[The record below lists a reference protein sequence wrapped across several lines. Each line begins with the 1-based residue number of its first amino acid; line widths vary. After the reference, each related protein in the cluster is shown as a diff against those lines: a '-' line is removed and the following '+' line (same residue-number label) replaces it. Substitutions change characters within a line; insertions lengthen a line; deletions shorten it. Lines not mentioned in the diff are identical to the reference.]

1 MLTEPTGNRMTP
13 FIMHKSPAERAVLIL
28 GFMALFPGF
37 FFYHF
42 LLGMGL
48 IRAFLGGYF
57 TPVSLLIAL
66 PLVILYIR
74 QIRSDFRRLLPCE
87 LYYGLFFV
95 FFAAIVAANAANGAN
110 LVIVIAHLEG
120 MLFMTNVFILFKMI
134 DFTAQQFRYP
144 AILCLIGMSAIIISF
159 SAEGMFRMDALGL
172 SKDPAALSTYQGLA
186 RSYLVTLLCVVNY
199 TRSLTLRVVIYSVG
213 AASLFLNTARSEFV
227 AMLFVIPIIELYFTK
242 KKVLFILILASL
254 AGLVVMNADLIEA
267 QLPNNRILELLDLS
281 HSNSAIL
288 RHQMMA
294 QAAQTVSAHPILGDY
309 ASYENGHYAHNI
321 FSAWVDLGI
330 IGFIYLA
337 ALMILPTASMIIT
350 GYFRTRDRGDF
361 ILAFA
366 TACATML
373 LLIKS
378 HYFTD
383 MLIGASIGAYSK
395 YRYGEN
401 HLRQQSRDPIS
412 IITHRS
418 SPL

>member
-1 MLTEPTGNRMTP
+1 MIP
-13 FIMHKSPAERAVLIL
+13 FTAYRSPAERAVLIL

-57 TPVSLLIAL
+57 TPVSLLFAL
-66 PLVILYIR
+66 PIIVFYVR
-74 QIRSDFRRLLPCE
+74 QIKHDHQYLVPCE
-87 LYYGLFFV
+87 VYYGLFFI
-95 FFAAIVAANAANGAN
+95 FFAAVIGANAISGASM
-110 LVIVIAHLEG
+110 VIVVAHMEG
-120 MLFMTNVFILFKMI
+120 ILFMVNVFILFKMI
-134 DFTAQQFRYP
+134 DFAEPQFRYP
-144 AILCLIGMSAIIISF
+144 AILCLTGMSAVIISF
-159 SAEGMFRMDALGL
+159 STEGMFRMDALGL
-172 SKDPAALSTYQGLA
+172 AKDPAALSTYQGLA
-186 RSYLVTLLCVVNY
+186 RSYLVTLLCVVAY
-199 TRSLTLRVVIYSVG
+199 TNSLTLRVLMYLTG

-227 AMLFVIPIIELYFTK
+227 AMLFVIPIIELYFAK
-242 KKVLFILILASL
+242 KKLLFIVVLA
-254 AGLVVMNADLIEA
+254 AVAALVIMNFNLIEE

-294 QAAQTVSAHPILGDY
+294 HAVQTVSAHPILGDY

-330 IGFIYLA
+330 FGFIYLA
-337 ALMILPTASMIIT
+337 ALMILPTVSMLTT
-350 GYFRTRDRGDF
+350 GYFNTKDHGDF

-373 LLIKS
+373 LLVKS

-383 MLIGASIGAYSK
+383 MLIGASIGSYSK
-395 YRYGEN
+395 YRHGAK
-401 HLRQQSRDPIS
+401 HLKQRPRNTIPTVVRGSSSILQSP
-412 IITHRS
+412 
-418 SPL
+418 P

>member
-1 MLTEPTGNRMTP
+1 MILFST
-13 FIMHKSPAERAVLIL
+13 HKSSTERAILIL

-57 TPVSLLIAL
+57 TPVSLLMVL
-66 PLVILYIR
+66 PIVIFYVR
-74 QIRSDFRRLLPCE
+74 QIKSDRRRLFTCE
-87 LYYGLFFV
+87 LYYGLFFI
-95 FFAAIVAANAANGAN
+95 FFVTVVAANAANGAN
-110 LVIVIAHLEG
+110 LVIVVAHLEG
-120 MLFMTNVFILFKMI
+120 MLFMINVFILFKMI
-134 DFTAQQFRYP
+134 DFAAPQFRYP
-144 AILCLIGMSAIIISF
+144 AILCLAGMSVIIISF
-159 SAEGMFRMDALGL
+159 STEGMFRMDALGL

-186 RSYLVTLLCVVNY
+186 RSYLVTLLCIVSY
-199 TRSLTLRVVIYSVG
+199 TRSLTLRVLIYAIG

-227 AMLFVIPIIELYFTK
+227 AMLFVIPIIELYFAK
-242 KKVLFILILASL
+242 KKSLFVVVLASL
-254 AGLVVMNADLIEA
+254 AAMAAMNSNLIEE

-294 QAAQTVSAHPILGDY
+294 QAVQTVSVHPILGDY
-309 ASYENGHYAHNI
+309 ASYANGHYAHNI

-330 IGFIYLA
+330 IGFIYLT
-337 ALMILPTASMIIT
+337 ALMILPTASMLFK
-350 GYFRTRDRGDF
+350 GYFDTRNHSDF

-395 YRYGEN
+395 YRYEEKY
-401 HLRQQSRDPIS
+401 LRQRSRDSIS
-412 IITHRS
+412 IIT
-418 SPL
+418 